1 MIDMEYIRG
10 FYPPYIA
17 QNAGMQK
24 HMLKEYVEL
33 LALEWIAGSPY
44 AAKLVF
50 IGGTNLRLIQGID
63 RFSEDLD
70 FDCKG
75 LRERISTDDGR
86 VGQVLSTARH
96 ERGVAQ

>member
-33 LALEWIAGSPY
+33 LALEWIGRSPY

-50 IGGTNLRLIQGID
+50 IGGTNLRLM
-63 RFSEDLD
+63 
-70 FDCKG
+70 CKIFCNFALG
-75 LRERISTDDGR
+75 NKWHIS
-86 VGQVLSTARH
+86 
-96 ERGVAQ
+96 

>member
-33 LALEWIAGSPY
+33 LALECATHRTGLCVL
-44 AAKLVF
+44 AATTRYFK
-50 IGGTNLRLIQGID
+50 
-63 RFSEDLD
+63 
-70 FDCKG
+70 
-75 LRERISTDDGR
+75 
-86 VGQVLSTARH
+86 
-96 ERGVAQ
+96 

>member
-33 LALEWIAGSPY
+33 LALE
-44 AAKLVF
+44 
-50 IGGTNLRLIQGID
+50 
-63 RFSEDLD
+63 
-70 FDCKG
+70 
-75 LRERISTDDGR
+75 
-86 VGQVLSTARH
+86 
-96 ERGVAQ
+96 